1 MAAVQD
7 ARQRR
12 FFWRDLNTGGG
23 GSTDVLHVSTVCQ
36 HSDELKI
43 HVPSETQSL
52 SVQFQRAQEEAWV
65 PAGCQDSGQ
74 PAS

>member
-23 GSTDVLHVSTVCQ
+23 GSTDVLDVSTVCQ
-36 HSDELKI
+36 HSDGQREDNELKI
-43 HVPSETQSL
+43 HVS
-52 SVQFQRAQEEAWV
+52 SVQFQRAQEEPWV